1 MASDRKAHNA
11 EAAPAAVGPY
21 SHAVSANGFLYASG
35 QLGLAPDGSGLV
47 QGGVEAQA
55 RQALENLASVA
66 AAGGAALSDA
76 VKVNVYLVDMADFQA
91 VNGIYSEFFT
101 GDEPPARAAVGVAQL
116 PLGGLVE
123 VDAVFALSQSR

>member
-1 MASDRKAHNA
+1 MASSRKAHNSKS
-11 EAAPAAVGPY
+11 APPAVGPY

-47 QGGVEAQA
+47 DGGVEAQA
-55 RQALENLASVA
+55 RQALHNLAAVA
-66 AAGGAALSDA
+66 EAGGAALADA
-76 VKVNVYLVDMADFQA
+76 VKVNVYLTDMGDFQT
-91 VNGIYSEFFT
+91 VNGVYSEFFT

-123 VDAVFALSQSR
+123 VDAVFALS

>member
-1 MASDRKAHNA
+1 MGTDRKAHNA
-11 EAAPAAVGPY
+11 EAAPPAVGPY

-47 QGGVEAQA
+47 DGGVEAQA
-55 RQALENLASVA
+55 RQALNNLAAVA
-66 AAGGAALSDA
+66 EAGGSSLNDA
-76 VKVNVYLVDMADFQA
+76 VKVNVYLTDMADFQT
-91 VNGIYSEFFT
+91 VNAIYSEFFT

-123 VDAVFALSQSR
+123 VDAIFAL

>member
-1 MASDRKAHNA
+1 MGTDRKAHNA
-11 EAAPAAVGPY
+11 EAAPPAVGPY

-47 QGGVEAQA
+47 EGGVEAQA
-55 RQALENLASVA
+55 RQALNNLAAVA
-66 AAGGAALSDA
+66 EAGGSSLNGA
-76 VKVNVYLVDMADFQA
+76 VKVNVYLTDMADFQT
-91 VNGIYSEFFT
+91 VNAIYSEFFT

-123 VDAVFALSQSR
+123 VDAIFAL

>member
-1 MASDRKAHNA
+1 MGTDREAHNA
-11 EAAPAAVGPY
+11 EAAPPAVGPY

-47 QGGVEAQA
+47 EGGVVAQA
-55 RQALENLASVA
+55 RQALNNLAAVA
-66 AAGGAALSDA
+66 EAGGSSLNDA
-76 VKVNVYLVDMADFQA
+76 VKVNVYLTDMADFQT
-91 VNGIYSEFFT
+91 VNAIYSEFFT

-123 VDAVFALSQSR
+123 VDAIFAL